1 MDSFPAYFP
10 LAGRRVVIVGSTDA
24 ADGKARL
31 FDGSPAQVVRIDDG
45 RALDPDTYRGAVLVF
60 IASEDEAFDA
70 AAARAARE
78 AGAPVNVVDRP
89 ALCDFFTPALVDRG
103 EVVAAVGT
111 GGASPVL
118 AQMLKEEI
126 ASRVPEGA
134 GRVAALLRQF
144 RDETRKAFPDMQQR
158 AVFLRGVLTGPA
170 AQAALDG
177 DMEQARVLLREALDG
192 AAASG

>member
-1 MDSFPAYFP
+1 MESFPAFFP
-10 LAGRRVVIVGSTDA
+10 LAGRRVVIVGSDDQA
-24 ADGKARL
+24 EGKAQL
-31 FDGSPAQVVRIDDG
+31 FDGSPAELVRVDDG

-70 AAARAARE
+70 AAAQAARE

-144 RDETRKAFPDMQQR
+144 RDETRRAFPDMQQR
-158 AVFLRGVLTGPA
+158 AVFLRRVLAGPA
-170 AQAALDG
+170 AQAALD
-177 DMEQARVLLREALDG
+177 DEMEQARALLREALDTATG
-192 AAASG
+192 TN